1 MRKIENLPL
10 RFIFYPSNLTSD
22 VYIKLVHF
30 STINNLLLKKIVI
43 ANTIFLSFI
52 PVSSFFTEIFTKLKI
67 FCENSIYLAPVA
79 VTWSDLNKFYNLLT
93 PHTFSSMVQEK
104 KREIVDFII
113 NFIKSTKTISVIYF
127 NLKFHFWISQH

>member
-67 FCENSIYLAPVA
+67 FCENSIYLVPVA
-79 VTWSDLNKFYNLLT
+79 VT
-93 PHTFSSMVQEK
+93 
-104 KREIVDFII
+104 
-113 NFIKSTKTISVIYF
+113 
-127 NLKFHFWISQH
+127 